1 MNLENPPSVYL
12 GNLANK
18 FHLFEDLT
26 IKFDESFNES
36 GFNKMAKL
44 LSRIIVVGRF
54 LKSFSLSGLGK
65 AVHGEYIL
73 SKILENKVLT
83 KRLRKLHLEN
93 KEWWS
98 EVDIG

>member
-1 MNLENPPSVYL
+1 MVNPPSVYM

-18 FHLFEDLT
+18 FHLFEELS

-44 LSRIIVVGRF
+44 LSRIFVVGRF
-54 LKSFSLSGLGK
+54 LKSISIDGLGK
-65 AVHGEYIL
+65 AIHGEYVL
-73 SKILENKVLT
+73 SKILENKVLA
-83 KRLRKLHLEN
+83 KRLRKLYITN

-98 EVDIG
+98 E